1 MPPLATQ
8 IWSITMNL
16 NGKTAIITAGA
27 SGIGRVIAERY
38 TELGASV
45 CLCDVDAQAME
56 DVKKALPD
64 ALVVKADVS
73 SSREIAALYDAF
85 LKKHARLDILV
96 NNAGVS
102 GPTKPVEEVT
112 DEEWDQTMAVNVTG
126 QFYMVRQAVPLFKQ
140 AGGGCIIN
148 LSSVAGRVGMPLR
161 APYSTS
167 KYAVRGLT
175 DVLAVELG
183 EINVRVNAILP
194 GLVDG
199 PRGQRVMREQAEKRG
214 MTLEEFMPYFL
225 HNISMHTAVS
235 MKEIADMAAFLAS
248 DLAPHVSG
256 QSISVDGNFETY
268 RGPKMAS

>member
-1 MPPLATQ
+1 
-8 IWSITMNL
+8 MNL

-45 CLCDVDAQAME
+45 CLCDVDDAALA
-56 DVKKALPD
+56 DVRKALPQ
-64 ALVVKADVS
+64 AIAIKADVS
-73 SSREIAALYDAF
+73 NSKDVAALYVAF
-85 LKKHARLDILV
+85 LARHSRLDIVV
-96 NNAGVS
+96 NNAGIS
-102 GPTKPVEEVT
+102 GPTKAVETIT
-112 DEEWDQTMAVNVTG
+112 DDEWDETMAVNVTG
-126 QFYMVRQAVPLFKQ
+126 MFYMVRKAVPLFKQ

-148 LSSVAGRVGMPLR
+148 LSSVAGRIGMPLR

-183 EINVRVNAILP
+183 EFNVRVNAILP

-199 PRGQRVMREQAEKRG
+199 PRGQRVTREQAEARG
-214 MTLEEFMPYFL
+214 MTFEEFRPFLL
-225 HNISMHTAVS
+225 HNISMHTDIK
-235 MKEIADMAAFLAS
+235 MKEVADMAAFLAS
-248 DLAPHVSG
+248 DLAPHVTG

-268 RGPKMAS
+268 RGPKFV

>member
-1 MPPLATQ
+1 
-8 IWSITMNL
+8 MNL

-45 CLCDVDAQAME
+45 CLCDVDDAALA
-56 DVKKALPD
+56 DVRKALPQ
-64 ALVVKADVS
+64 AIAIKADVS
-73 SSREIAALYDAF
+73 NSKDVAALYDAF
-85 LKKHARLDILV
+85 LAKHSRLDIVV
-96 NNAGVS
+96 NNAGIS
-102 GPTKPVEEVT
+102 GPTKAVETIT
-112 DEEWDQTMAVNVTG
+112 DEEWDETMAVNVTG
-126 QFYMVRQAVPLFKQ
+126 MFYMVRKAVPLFKQ

-148 LSSVAGRVGMPLR
+148 LSSVAGRIGMPLR

-183 EINVRVNAILP
+183 EFNVRVNAILP

-199 PRGQRVMREQAEKRG
+199 PRGQRVTREQAEARG
-214 MTLEEFMPYFL
+214 MTFEEFRPFLL
-225 HNISMHTAVS
+225 HNISMHTDIK
-235 MKEIADMAAFLAS
+235 MKEVADMAAFLAS
-248 DLAPHVSG
+248 DLAPHVTG

-268 RGPKMAS
+268 RGPKFV

>member
-1 MPPLATQ
+1 
-8 IWSITMNL
+8 MNL

-38 TELGASV
+38 TELGADV
-45 CLCDVDAQAME
+45 CLCDVDDKAME
-56 DVKKALPD
+56 DVKKALPR
-64 ALVVKADVS
+64 ALVVKGDVS
-73 SSREIAALYDAF
+73 RSSDVAALYDTF
-85 LKKHARLDILV
+85 LGKHSRLDILV
-96 NNAGVS
+96 NNAGIS
-102 GPTKPVEEVT
+102 GPTKPVEAVT
-112 DEEWDQTMAVNVTG
+112 DEEWDRTMGVNVTG
-126 QFYMVRQAVPLFKQ
+126 QFYMVRKAVPLFKQ

-148 LSSVAGRVGMPLR
+148 LSSVAGRVGMPMR
-161 APYSTS
+161 SPYSTS

-199 PRGQRVMREQAEKRG
+199 PRGQRVMREQAEARG
-214 MTLEEFMPYFL
+214 MTLEAFMPFFL

-248 DLAPHVSG
+248 DLAPHISG

-268 RGPKMAS
+268 RGPKFVS

>member
-1 MPPLATQ
+1 
-8 IWSITMNL
+8 MNL

-45 CLCDVDAQAME
+45 CLCDVDDAALA
-56 DVKKALPD
+56 DVRKALPQ
-64 ALVVKADVS
+64 AIAIKADVS
-73 SSREIAALYDAF
+73 NSKDVAALYDAF
-85 LKKHARLDILV
+85 LAKHSRLDIVV
-96 NNAGVS
+96 NNAGIS
-102 GPTKPVEEVT
+102 GPTKAVETIT
-112 DEEWDQTMAVNVTG
+112 DDEWDETMAVNVTG
-126 QFYMVRQAVPLFKQ
+126 MFYMVRKAVPLFKQ

-148 LSSVAGRVGMPLR
+148 LSSVAGRIGMPLR

-183 EINVRVNAILP
+183 EFNVRVNAILP

-199 PRGQRVMREQAEKRG
+199 PRGQRVTREQAEARG
-214 MTLEEFMPYFL
+214 MTFEEFRPFLL
-225 HNISMHTAVS
+225 HNISMHTDIK
-235 MKEIADMAAFLAS
+235 MKEVADMAAFLAS
-248 DLAPHVSG
+248 DLAPHVTG

-268 RGPKMAS
+268 RGPKFV